1 MNVQTNRQT
10 GRHREED
17 KHMGTRADRETDVQI
32 EALKTN
38 DMLIPILSGSV
49 KAFITDRQT

>member
-1 MNVQTNRQT
+1 MVRRTDKQVGIERKTSIWVQQ
-10 GRHREED
+10 
-17 KHMGTRADRETDVQI
+17 TDVQI

-49 KAFITDRQT
+49 KSFFTDRHIIFR